1 MTTGAQEVAATAT
14 GRSGRKVAASVLVV
28 VLCALLWLGI
38 SLPGGDVFG
47 LVIFDPSSWITFAA
61 FIAGFGLVFALTYGL
76 LRLVS
81 GRGRV
86 WVAALVTVAV
96 ALTGAFVGA
105 PIAFRLG
112 VSAAPIVEVGQKLA
126 LEGDS
131 GGTVRA
137 GLVTVVAAEVKDGD
151 TLVQL
156 SSGTGWSDC
165 SVIVNQQPDGSVEVV
180 AAFCAPD

>member
-1 MTTGAQEVAATAT
+1 MTTGAQEVAATST
-14 GRSGRKVAASVLVV
+14 RRNGWKVAASVLVV

-47 LVIFDPSSWITFAA
+47 LAIFDASSWMTIAV
-61 FIAGFGLVFALTYGL
+61 FIAGFGFVFGITYGL
-76 LRLVS
+76 FQLVS

-86 WVAALVTVAV
+86 WIAVIVTVAV
-96 ALTGAFVGA
+96 ALVGALLGA

-112 VSAAPIVEVGQKLA
+112 ASAAAIVEVGQKLA

-131 GGTVRA
+131 GGAVRA

-165 SVIVNQQPDGSVEVV
+165 SVIVNQQSDGSAEVV